1 MEWTVRQAT
10 ASDAEGIAEAHVD
23 SIRSLGPGHYP
34 PEAIDIWGRPR
45 DLAGYLA
52 NIADGSMFVAESG
65 RGDILGFSSHR
76 IYDGQHR
83 IGLYVR
89 GSAARNGIGSALY
102 RAAEEAAVREQAA
115 TIHLSASLVAAP
127 FYAAKGFVEEGRGQ
141 HTFRSGGSMA
151 CVFMIKKLI

>member
-1 MEWTVRQAT
+1 
-10 ASDAEGIAEAHVD
+10 VD
-23 SIRSLGPGHYP
+23 SVRTLGPSHYP
-34 PEAIDIWGRPR
+34 PEVIETWGRPR
-45 DLAGYLA
+45 DPAGYLA
-52 NIADGSMFVAESG
+52 NIGDGSMFVAESATG
-65 RGDILGFSSHR
+65 EILGFSSHR

-127 FYAAKGFVEEGRGQ
+127 FYANHGFVEEGRGQ
-141 HTFRSGGSMA
+141 HTFRSGGSME
-151 CVFMIKKLI
+151 CVFMIKKLIRAALPPRGSAGP